1 MGFQDRI
8 ILLLEDAPTF
18 YEIKDIFKSP
28 LDLVKDLVKSCFT
41 KNPNEG
47 LLRHEKELDSI
58 KKRVAGIAR
67 SHELSSSYK
76 IAKYSPYLFA
86 FQQYFHSSY
95 RARQG
100 GALESVVYYS
110 LKASNANPLK
120 KPKEQKQRVKELF
133 GISQNVGYDIDIFA
147 EKENHLLLGQIRSTD
162 VTGGTTAKG
171 SLVDLLRFILRVRNL
186 DPPTQY
192 LIIVWEP
199 LERQQKPS
207 LINKIWD
214 SLRSQLGDENET
226 DFKDYIDE
234 GWQIPNTNISVR
246 LIYGIDE
253 LGDALSIFAD
263 SKIAKNKLLSLWKSI
278 QQWDDLWLTYAIASL
293 ELENL
298 VFYGFT
304 NFQILNKKLE
314 ELKIRISWNDLTNY
328 KEKSGEI
335 ADQIAK
341 EWKESTLPV
350 SAPADVLNYLRDLV
364 LLEMINLKVNVPW
377 KFAGQD
383 QL

>member
-8 ILLLEDAPTF
+8 ILLLEDDPLF
-18 YEIKDIFKSP
+18 NEIKDIFKSP

-41 KNPNEG
+41 QNTDES
-47 LLRHEKELDSI
+47 LLKHEKELDAI

-67 SHELSSSYK
+67 SHDLSSSYS

-100 GALESVVYYS
+100 GALEAVVYYS
-110 LKASNANPLK
+110 LKLSNANPLK
-120 KPKEQKQRVKELF
+120 RPGEKKLRVKELF
-133 GISQNVGYDIDIFA
+133 GIQRNVGYDIDVFA
-147 EKENHLLLGQIRSTD
+147 EREDRLLLGQIRSTD

-171 SLVDLLRFILRVRNL
+171 SLVDLLRFILRVRNRNPL
-186 DPPTQY
+186 TLY

-214 SLRSQLGDENET
+214 SLRSQVGDENET
-226 DFKDYIDE
+226 NFKEHIDE

-253 LGDALSIFAD
+253 LGDALSNFAD
-263 SKIAKNKLLSLWKSI
+263 SVIAKNKLTSLWESI

-298 VFYGFT
+298 AFYGFT

-314 ELKIRISWNDLTNY
+314 KLKIRISWNDVKNY
-328 KEKSGEI
+328 KEKSTEI

-341 EWKESTLPV
+341 EWAESTLPV

-364 LLEMINLKVNVPW
+364 LLKMINLKMNVPW
-377 KFAGQD
+377 KFAAQD
-383 QL
+383 Q